1 MSTRY
6 WSDLFAEVQ
15 DDVTYKPGYR
25 LALLEDESGRFYY
38 QVVNTQSVCAI
49 TGRRQ
54 TDKGGKAYLSPHA
67 TRSELVQTAF
77 GLFKSYEE
85 HETREFFRW
94 RGHQVFGPHM
104 DITALASIA
113 SVTDARTNQ
122 EVPA

>member
-6 WSDLFAEVQ
+6 WSSLFAEVQ

-25 LALLEDESGRFYY
+25 LLLEEDSSGRWFF
-38 QVVNTQSVCAI
+38 QVVNTESVCAV

-54 TDKGGKAYLSPHA
+54 VDKGGKAYLSPHA

-77 GLFKSYEE
+77 GLFKAYEE

-94 RGHQVFGPHM
+94 RGKQVYGPHM
-104 DITALASIA
+104 DVTALFHVADS
-113 SVTDARTNQ
+113 TDARPTN
-122 EVPA
+122 